1 MRLWV
6 SQNGYGLT
14 LLTCKADKYMT
25 AKPATERMAAL
36 RKRRKEAGFTRL
48 ELWLHPD
55 DHEAVKDAAAKL
67 QRKREKA
74 AKRCG

>member
-1 MRLWV
+1 
-6 SQNGYGLT
+6 
-14 LLTCKADKYMT
+14 MT

-36 RKRRKEAGFTRL
+36 RKRRQEAGFTRL

-67 QRKREKA
+67 QRKRDKA
-74 AKRCG
+74 AKRGG

>member
-1 MRLWV
+1 
-6 SQNGYGLT
+6 
-14 LLTCKADKYMT
+14 MT

-36 RKRRKEAGFTRL
+36 RKRRQEAGFTRL

-55 DHEAVKDAAAKL
+55 DHEPVKEAAAKL

-74 AKRCG
+74 AKRGG